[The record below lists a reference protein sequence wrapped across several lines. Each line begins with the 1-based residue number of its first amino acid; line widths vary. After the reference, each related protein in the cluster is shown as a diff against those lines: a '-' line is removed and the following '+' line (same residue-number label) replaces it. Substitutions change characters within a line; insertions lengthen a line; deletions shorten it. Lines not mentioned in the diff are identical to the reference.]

1 MNMKPITEITE
12 PYSEAPSSAK
22 GAETKQG
29 PSRRRSVATK
39 PAAAPSR
46 PKKGSKPKA
55 AKKGRG
61 RRRKTELVASSPIP
75 RPGTKIAQILE
86 LLRRT
91 GGAAVA
97 EFTQL
102 TGWQPHSVRGFL
114 SGVIGKKHGLK
125 VVSSKGEDGIRRYS
139 LPG

>member
-1 MNMKPITEITE
+1 M
-12 PYSEAPSSAK
+12 AA
-22 GAETKQG
+22 
-29 PSRRRSVATK
+29 K

-55 AKKGRG
+55 AKQGQRH
-61 RRRKTELVASSPIP
+61 RRKADPVASSPLP

-86 LLRRT
+86 LLRRP
-91 GGAAVA
+91 GGAVMA

-102 TGWQPHSVRGFL
+102 TGWQRHSVRGSL

-125 VVSSKGEDGIRRYS
+125 VVSSKARTAPVVTPSRSEPRPAYP
-139 LPG
+139 PGRPEFPTAAPCSPAGFQVAGDPMAC